1 MSSVADPVTD
11 FETIVQRVRA
21 ASDLFG
27 SVLDRDP
34 EFIERLRAD
43 DGSDWPVPPLPADDS
58 KAWPRLL
65 RQYRKQQSAR
75 IIWRDV
81 LGMDT
86 LPETMQRISNLA
98 DVCMQAGLAAIQADF
113 ELRHGVVRDAQGHR
127 IDPVIFGLGKLGG
140 GELNFSSDVDLVIG
154 FEEHGESDGPRPLAA
169 ETYFTRLCQQWI
181 KLLDEV
187 TVDGFCH
194 RVDMRLRPYGNSGRL
209 VWSFAA
215 MELYFQSEGRD
226 WERYAWQK
234 ARVVAGDV
242 AAGARFLNTLR
253 PFVYRRYLDFTALDG
268 VREMKASIQA
278 EVARNDRQ
286 SDIKRG
292 PGGIR
297 EIEFL
302 VQALQLIRGGRDA
315 SLRTPSLLKALDAL
329 VAAGELTAE
338 NADQLRELYRFLRV
352 LENRIQMLRDEQT
365 HDVPAAASD
374 RERVAIGLGYAN
386 WDALQADLDV
396 VRTAVQQEF
405 NALLAPRK
413 AQAVA
418 GSLQDYWRALPDH
431 GDGAVLQSLGYAD
444 ALAADTALRDLLRG
458 PGVRQLS
465 PTARARFDRV
475 MQVMVED
482 AGRADAPLVTLKRL
496 ISLLQA
502 ILRRSAYIA
511 LLDEQPAALK
521 RLVQVVGESALMAE
535 RVSLHP
541 LLLDELLDTRA
552 AGSGMQLQ
560 AVELAIDEIVFDGDP
575 DLPLRQLNEIRQ
587 TASFRAALAFRDG
600 RIDAHTAA
608 RQLADLAQLC
618 LMAVFRWVRTEMQ
631 DAHGALPGAEFAAIG
646 YGSLGAR
653 ELNFGSD
660 LDLVFLYD
668 APADAVS
675 TGPRPLDAARYFAR
689 LAQKLVAYL
698 AVQTAAGHL
707 FEVDMRLRPDGAKG
721 LLVSSFSA
729 YAQYQRERAWT
740 WEHQALVR
748 SRPIAGD
755 AQLCE
760 RFTQLRAEILSRPRD
775 VQGLHDEIA
784 QMRARMRK
792 ELDRSS
798 ASLLDLKQGRG
809 ALVDLEFHL
818 QQQVLEHAAKAPQ
831 WLDDTGNLELLQR
844 LDGDTDAL
852 RSAYLALLDQGLR
865 CGLDRRPRLVPR
877 TPAIEASAAVIS
889 ARTPAFAA
897 DPSVT
902 SAGR

>member
-1 MSSVADPVTD
+1 MSSAAGTTTD
-11 FETIVQRVRA
+11 FDTDVQRVRA

-27 SVLDRDP
+27 SVVDREP
-34 EFIERLRAD
+34 EFLERLRTD
-43 DGSDWPVPPLPADDS
+43 DGSDWPVPVLPSDDI

-86 LPETMQRISNLA
+86 LPDTMQRISDLA
-98 DVCMQAGLAAIQADF
+98 DDCMQVALAAVQSDF
-113 ELRHGVVRDAQGHR
+113 ETRHGVVRDAQGER

-234 ARVVAGDV
+234 ARVVAGDA

-253 PFVYRRYLDFTALDG
+253 PFVYRRYLDYTALDG

-278 EVARNDRQ
+278 EVARKDRQ

-338 NADQLRELYRFLRV
+338 NAEQLRELYRFLRV

-365 HDVPAAASD
+365 HDVPAAAAD
-374 RERVAIGLGYAN
+374 RERVAVGLGYPN

-396 VRTAVQQEF
+396 VRSAVQQEF

-413 AQAVA
+413 AQAIT
-418 GSLQDYWRALPDH
+418 GSLQDYWRALPDE

-482 AGRADAPLVTLKRL
+482 AGRTDAPLVTLKRL

-552 AGSGMQLQ
+552 SGTGVQLQ

-587 TASFRAALAFRDG
+587 TASFRTAMAFRDG

-608 RQLADLAQLC
+608 QQLADLAQLC
-618 LMAVFRWVRTEMQ
+618 LMAVLRWVRAEMR

-668 APADAVS
+668 APADSVS
-675 TGPRPLDAARYFAR
+675 EGPRPLDAARYFAR

-698 AVQTAAGHL
+698 AAQTAAGRL

-721 LLVSSFSA
+721 LLVSSFNA

-748 SRPIAGD
+748 SRPMAGD
-755 AQLCE
+755 TELCN
-760 RFTQLRAEILSRPRD
+760 RFAQLRAEILSRPRD
-775 VQGLHDEIA
+775 VQTLHYKIA

-798 ASLLDLKQGRG
+798 DTLLDLKQGRG

-818 QQQVLEHAAKAPQ
+818 QQQVLQHAAAEPQ
-831 WLDDTGNLELLQR
+831 WLDDTGTLELLQR
-844 LDGDTDAL
+844 LEGDTDTL
-852 RSAYLALLDQGLR
+852 RSAYLALLDQGMR
-865 CGLDRRPRLVPR
+865 CGLDRRPRLVLR
-877 TPAIEASAAVIS
+877 TPALEAGAAVIS
-889 ARTPAFAA
+889 ARTPEFGA
-897 DPSVT
+897 DPSAT
-902 SAGR
+902 SPDR